1 VFVLGIP
8 RGGVVVADTIAR
20 KLGTSN
26 FDIVLPR
33 KLLTPYNKEN
43 GFGAVMEDESEYID
57 YKMVDILS
65 IPLEYIIKEKL
76 KKIQEMKSKSLLYR
90 NTENLLQYHIKLND
104 KNRCV
109 ILVDDGA
116 ATGSTLICT
125 ARWIKNR
132 KEHKFKKLIIA
143 IPVAPKQTV
152 NLLKAEFNHVEVIMR
167 PTTFE
172 TVSQFYKSFEQ
183 ITDNQIIDILKKWK

>member
-1 VFVLGIP
+1 
-8 RGGVVVADTIAR
+8 
-20 KLGTSN
+20 
-26 FDIVLPR
+26 
-33 KLLTPYNKEN
+33 
-43 GFGAVMEDESEYID
+43 
-57 YKMVDILS
+57 
-65 IPLEYIIKEKL
+65 
-76 KKIQEMKSKSLLYR
+76 LYR
-90 NTENLLQYHIKLND
+90 NTENLLQYQIKLND

>member
-1 VFVLGIP
+1 MLGIP
-8 RGGVVVADTIAR
+8 RGGVIVADTIAR
-20 KLGTSN
+20 KIGTPN

-43 GFGAVMEDESEYID
+43 GFGAVMEDKSEYID
-57 YKMVDILS
+57 YKMINILS
-65 IPLEYIIKEKL
+65 IPLEYIKKEKL

-90 NTENLLQYHIKLND
+90 NTENLLQYHRKLND
-104 KNRCV
+104 EHRCV

-143 IPVAPKQTV
+143 IPVASKKTV
-152 NLLKAEFNHVEVIMR
+152 NILKSEFNHVEVIMS

-172 TVSQFYKSFEQ
+172 TVSQFYKNFEQ
-183 ITDNQIIDILKKWK
+183 ITDDQIIDILKKWK